1 MRQEGR
7 VKPWVT
13 AYSLTH
19 GGPPPCARDA
29 CAYGG
34 GNEGS
39 DTMFPNLL
47 RREIIILLLA
57 KAALLTLLY
66 VLFFSP
72 AHRVPV
78 TPERL
83 RAHLTGE

>member
-1 MRQEGR
+1 MRQEA
-7 VKPWVT
+7 VEQWVT
-13 AYSLTH
+13 AYSLTR
-19 GGPPPCARDA
+19 GGPPPCDLAA
-29 CAYGG
+29 CAYDG

-39 DTMFPNLL
+39 DTMFPSLL
-47 RREIIILLLA
+47 RREIIILLAA

-72 AHRVPV
+72 AHRDPV